1 MVPHWLA
8 IEGVQPNIPE
18 NAPVERQKLK
28 RPRAEVAHHKVARK
42 KQETGTLALDCVR
55 TVACS
60 SAAAVL
66 YGNINPGC
74 TGPAQPSS
82 VQQDGAGEQQA
93 AAVIPPVRQLL
104 SAELQLYLERVK
116 RVLTNTQ
123 TMPDDAPGGPFAA
136 WQTPSHTGRPHS
148 SHHMLCIYISM

>member
-74 TGPAQPSS
+74 TGPRSASS

-93 AAVIPPVRQLL
+93 AAVIPQSDSCCQRSCNFISKESRGFSPTPKPCRMMHLAARLL
-104 SAELQLYLERVK
+104 HGKPPPILVD
-116 RVLTNTQ
+116 LTAHIICCAYT
-123 TMPDDAPGGPFAA
+123 
-136 WQTPSHTGRPHS
+136 
-148 SHHMLCIYISM
+148 